1 MSFDAVNTA
10 ATFDPQFET
19 PDGEDHDG
27 SRPCLTVAGVQV
39 YAYVQDDGTLRVS
52 LDFDTADPDVF
63 GEDTDGAS
71 LPVPVQ
77 VALSGQ
83 PVYRIDRDGAEWYGR
98 DAEDDDREIV
108 RHNTEEASAVVVRP
122 GVTIHVFGDVNVIT
136 GPHGAAEK
144 LAADV
149 DPATRDPYAYPAGYD
164 TVTDAHGA

>member
-19 PDGEDHDG
+19 PEGEEHDG

-39 YAYVQDDGTLRVS
+39 YAYVQNDGTLRVS

-63 GEDTDGAS
+63 GEGDDGAA
-71 LPVPVQ
+71 LNVPVQ
-77 VALSGQ
+77 LALSGQ
-83 PVYRIDRDGAEWYGR
+83 PVYRIDRNGDEWFGR
-98 DAEDDDREIV
+98 
-108 RHNTEEASAVVVRP
+108 
-122 GVTIHVFGDVNVIT
+122 
-136 GPHGAAEK
+136 AAEGE
-144 LAADV
+144 DV